1 MFIKICEYIYE
12 NIVMIFILNNGIW
25 LCLLFDDQPEW
36 NLGLGP
42 RINNLSFK
50 IEYETRCPITYIY
63 SFIRFFYILIVV
75 VWLLYIVFS
84 ILIYI
89 IGLIFFFQVMMS
101 NDYTLS

>member
-1 MFIKICEYIYE
+1 MLIDICEYIYE

-25 LCLLFDDQPEW
+25 LCLLFVDQPEW
-36 NLGLGP
+36 DLDLGP

-63 SFIRFFYILIVV
+63 SFIRFFYIMIVV

-89 IGLIFFFQVMMS
+89 IGLIFFFQVMM
-101 NDYTLS
+101 

>member
-25 LCLLFDDQPEW
+25 LCLFVLSDLTIEW
-36 NLGLGP
+36 DLGLGP

-50 IEYETRCPITYIY
+50 IEYETRHPIIYIS

-75 VWLLYIVFS
+75 VWFLYIVFS
-84 ILIYI
+84 ILIHI
-89 IGLIFFFQVMMS
+89 IGLIFFFQVMM
-101 NDYTLS
+101 

>member
-1 MFIKICEYIYE
+1 MFIKICEYIYEYIYE

-36 NLGLGP
+36 DLDLGP

-89 IGLIFFFQVMMS
+89 IGLIFFFQVMM
-101 NDYTLS
+101 